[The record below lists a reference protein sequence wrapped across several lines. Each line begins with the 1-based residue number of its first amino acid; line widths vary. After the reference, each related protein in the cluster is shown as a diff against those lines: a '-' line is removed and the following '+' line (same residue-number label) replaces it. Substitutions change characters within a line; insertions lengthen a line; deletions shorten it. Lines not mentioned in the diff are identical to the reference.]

1 MAEFHVR
8 DWSNSGNALTRS
20 RGKPKGKLIAVEV
33 KAEREDREEL
43 AVIYRSRGLKVEKFE
58 RIIHADNC
66 SIWTYVL
73 TAREPLPK

>member
-8 DWSNSGNALTRS
+8 DWANSPNALTRT

-33 KAEREDREEL
+33 KAEREDREAL
-43 AVIYRSRGLKVEKFE
+43 VIIYRSRGLKVEKFE
-58 RIIHADNC
+58 RTIHVDNT
-66 SIWTYVL
+66 SITTYIL

>member
-43 AVIYRSRGLKVEKFE
+43 AIIYRSRGLKVEKFE
-58 RIIHADNC
+58 RIIHVDNT
-66 SIWTYVL
+66 SITTYIL